1 MPRLLIEDAHGR
13 SSIFELD
20 VNELTVGRAADA
32 GLVLEDG
39 RASRR
44 HACIT
49 RDAGVFAIRDLNS
62 GNGLYVNGQR
72 VSEKVLAHGDVIQ
85 VGHSR
90 LVFDHSA
97 GSSAVKFAEQDADQ
111 VAILV
116 RRIEDAASP
125 ATTPPGSPDMSAAE
139 KELEGLRR
147 KARILTLMYELGKN
161 LKGAISLEEV
171 YRQVCDLL
179 LEVCAADRVLILEI
193 DETGVGLKVAYE
205 GKGNIGSISRTVS
218 RTVTSKVITERVTL
232 LSTNA
237 SVDPALA
244 QGQSIVLQQIHSVIC
259 APLIVR
265 EQVQGLMYLDQDK
278 VAAFSTVD
286 LDVVNAVA
294 AQAAIALEN
303 VHALKRQA
311 REVEV
316 RTAYSR
322 FLPAHVVEDLL
333 KNPEKLRLGGASQI
347 ATVLF
352 ADVRGF
358 TRMSAAM
365 DPEEIVGVL
374 NDYFGEMTEIIFEHG
389 GTLDKYIGD
398 GLMALFGA
406 PYTGPDDAINA
417 VRTAVAMQKRM
428 ETLKGQFGSG
438 KTGGTA
444 LGIGIGVNTGLV
456 TVGYV
461 GSMRRFDYTAIG
473 DTVNMASRLE
483 SNAPAG
489 EIYIANKTFS
499 ELRGLF
505 PCVDLQIKVKGRD
518 EPLNCH
524 SLLWR
529 QFAEAGQAT
538 AL

>member
-1 MPRLLIEDAHGR
+1 MARLVIQDAHGR
-13 SSIFELD
+13 SSIFELT
-20 VNELTVGRAADA
+20 VNELIVGRSADA

-62 GNGLYVNGQR
+62 GNGLYVNGKR
-72 VSEKVLAHGDVIQ
+72 VSEKVLAHADVIQ
-85 VGHSR
+85 VGHAR
-90 LVFDHSA
+90 LVFDDSA
-97 GSSAVKFAEQDADQ
+97 GSSAVTFAEHDSDPA
-111 VAILV
+111 AMLV

-125 ATTPPGSPDMSAAE
+125 ATAPPGNPDMSAAE
-139 KELEGLRR
+139 KELEVLHR
-147 KARILTLMYELGKN
+147 KARILTFMYELGKD
-161 LKGAISLEEV
+161 LKGAVSLEAV
-171 YRQVCDLL
+171 YGRVCVLL

-193 DETGVGLKVAYE
+193 DETGTGLKVAYE
-205 GKGNIGSISRTVS
+205 GGGSSDAVSRTVS
-218 RTVTSKVITERVTL
+218 RTVTSKVIGERVTL

-237 SVDPALA
+237 SSDPALA
-244 QGQSIVLQQIHSVIC
+244 QGQSIVRQQIRSVIC

-265 EQVQGLMYLDQDK
+265 EQVQGVIYLDQDK
-278 VAAFSTVD
+278 VGAFSTED
-286 LDVVNAVA
+286 LDAVNAVA

-322 FLPAHVVEDLL
+322 FLPAHVVEELL
-333 KNPEKLRLGGASQI
+333 NNPDKLTLGGANQV

-358 TRMSAAM
+358 TRMSALM
-365 DPEEIVGVL
+365 DPEEIVGIL
-374 NDYFGEMTEIIFEHG
+374 NDYFGEMTEIIFQHG

-398 GLMALFGA
+398 GLMAVFGA
-406 PYTGPDDAINA
+406 PYSGPDDAIKA
-417 VRTAVAMQKRM
+417 VRTAVAMQARM
-428 ETLKGQFGSG
+428 QALKGQFGSG
-438 KTGGTA
+438 KKGGVA
-444 LGIGIGVNTGLV
+444 LGIGIGINTGIV

-473 DTVNMASRLE
+473 DTVNMAARLE

-489 EIYIANKTFS
+489 EIYIAGNTFS

-505 PCVDLQIKVKGRD
+505 PCVDLEVTVKGRD

-524 SLLWR
+524 RVLWR
-529 QFAEAGQAT
+529 QFAGAGEAT